1 MNNYDTLGAVYDEWF
16 IENDK
21 LFEAEYRAVLSLLDA
36 GAEYKEIGVGTG
48 IFAEKLGI
56 REGVEPSEDMAR
68 FARKRGIRVIEGVA
82 EKLPYPNASAEGLV
96 MITVDPFLTDI
107 NAAFKEAYRA
117 LEEGGSFVIAFIDRA
132 TPLGAGY
139 EEHKD
144 ESDFYRGATF
154 RSHDEIRET
163 AENAGFTY
171 VRSVQTV
178 FDLANAAQEVKDG
191 HGEGVFAVAKF
202 VKKR

>member
-1 MNNYDTLGAVYDEWF
+1 MNNYDTLGAVYDGWF

-21 LFEAEYRAVLSLLDA
+21 LFAAECSAVAALLDEGVEYR
-36 GAEYKEIGVGTG
+36 EIGVGTG

-68 FARKRGIRVIEGVA
+68 FARKRGVRVIEGVA

-96 MITVDPFLTDI
+96 MITVDPFLNDI
-107 NAAFKEAYRA
+107 DAAFKEAYRA
-117 LEEGGSFVIAFIDRA
+117 LEEGGSFVVAFIDKA

-154 RSHDEIRET
+154 RSHDEIKEI
-163 AENAGFTY
+163 AESAGFTLT
-171 VRSVQTV
+171 RSVQTV
-178 FDLANAAQEVKDG
+178 FTLRNEAQEVKEG
-191 HGEGVFAVAKF
+191 CGEGVFAVHKF
-202 VKKR
+202 VKRR

>member
-1 MNNYDTLGAVYDEWF
+1 MNNYDTLGAVYDGWF

-21 LFEAEYRAVLSLLDA
+21 LFAAECSAVAALLDEGAEYR
-36 GAEYKEIGVGTG
+36 EIGVGTG

-68 FARKRGIRVIEGVA
+68 FARKRGVRVIGGVA
-82 EKLPYPNASAEGLV
+82 EKLPYPADSAEGLV

-107 NAAFKEAYRA
+107 NAAFGEACRA
-117 LEEGGSFVIAFIDRA
+117 LKEGGSFVVAFIDRA

-154 RSHDEIRET
+154 RTHDEIRAI

-171 VRSVQTV
+171 ARSVQTV
-178 FDLANAAQEVKDG
+178 FALDNAAQEVKEG

>member
-1 MNNYDTLGAVYDEWF
+1 
-16 IENDK
+16 
-21 LFEAEYRAVLSLLDA
+21 
-36 GAEYKEIGVGTG
+36 
-48 IFAEKLGI
+48 
-56 REGVEPSEDMAR
+56 
-68 FARKRGIRVIEGVA
+68 
-82 EKLPYPNASAEGLV
+82 

-117 LEEGGSFVIAFIDRA
+117 LEEGGSFVVAFIDRA

-154 RSHDEIRET
+154 RTHDEIRAI

-171 VRSVQTV
+171 ARSVQTV
-178 FDLANAAQEVKDG
+178 FALDNAAQEVKDG

-202 VKKR
+202 VKMR

>member
-21 LFEAEYRAVLSLLDA
+21 LFVAECSAVAALLDEGVEYR
-36 GAEYKEIGVGTG
+36 EIGVGTG

-68 FARKRGIRVIEGVA
+68 FARKRGVRVIGGVA
-82 EKLPYPNASAEGLV
+82 EKLPYPADSAEGLV

-107 NAAFKEAYRA
+107 NAAFGEACRA
-117 LEEGGSFVIAFIDRA
+117 LKEGGSFVVAFIDRA

-154 RSHDEIRET
+154 RTHDEIRAI

-171 VRSVQTV
+171 ARSVQTV
-178 FDLANAAQEVKDG
+178 FALDNAAQEVKEG

>member
-68 FARKRGIRVIEGVA
+68 FARKRGIRVIGGVA
-82 EKLPYPNASAEGLV
+82 EKLP
-96 MITVDPFLTDI
+96 
-107 NAAFKEAYRA
+107 
-117 LEEGGSFVIAFIDRA
+117 
-132 TPLGAGY
+132 
-139 EEHKD
+139 
-144 ESDFYRGATF
+144 
-154 RSHDEIRET
+154 
-163 AENAGFTY
+163 
-171 VRSVQTV
+171 
-178 FDLANAAQEVKDG
+178 
-191 HGEGVFAVAKF
+191 
-202 VKKR
+202 

>member
-21 LFEAEYRAVLSLLDA
+21 LFEAECSAVAALLDE
-36 GAEYKEIGVGTG
+36 GVEYREIGVGTG

-68 FARKRGIRVIEGVA
+68 FARKRGVRVIGGVA
-82 EKLPYPNASAEGLV
+82 EKLPYPADSAEGLV

-117 LEEGGSFVIAFIDRA
+117 LKEGGSFVVAFIDKA

-154 RSHDEIRET
+154 RSHDEIKEI
-163 AENAGFTY
+163 AESAGFTLT
-171 VRSVQTV
+171 RSVQTV
-178 FDLANAAQEVKDG
+178 FTLRNAAQEVKDG